1 MKLTR
6 RRLLKFSG
14 AAVAGLALGEILG
27 AELGSRALAQQVM
40 GEHAITNIPGVSK
53 LDLIEAVIAPGSGTT
68 TPPGQTLLCWVTA
81 GEVDLTLAGRTTR
94 FGVGGSFIVPKGA
107 ARREWNEGRVE
118 NRQIIFRVFH

>member
-1 MKLTR
+1 M
-6 RRLLKFSG
+6 RLL
-14 AAVAGLALGEILG
+14 LDELWEILG

-68 TPPGQTLLCWVTA
+68 TPTGQTLLCWVTA
-81 GEVDLTLAGRTTR
+81 GEVTLTLAGRTTR
-94 FGVGGSFIVPKGA
+94 FGAGDSFIVPKGA

-118 NRQIIFRVFH
+118 NRQMIFRVFH